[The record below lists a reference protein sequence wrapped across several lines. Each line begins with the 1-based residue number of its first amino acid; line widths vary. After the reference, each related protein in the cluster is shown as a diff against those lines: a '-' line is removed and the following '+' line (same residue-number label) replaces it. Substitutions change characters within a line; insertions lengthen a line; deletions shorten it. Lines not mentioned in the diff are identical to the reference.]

1 MCSCASVAGLES
13 AGHEG
18 SCMPAQSWVQPTHSL
33 ALQLTPTGGLN
44 VLHLTSAM
52 QSLCARSLIDCAI

>member
-1 MCSCASVAGLES
+1 
-13 AGHEG
+13 
-18 SCMPAQSWVQPTHSL
+18 MPAQSWVQPTHSL